1 MTPTPPPPHPALS
14 PSGGEGHSESPASGG
29 GVVLVDPITLEI
41 IRGSLASTIRDMEL
55 LMERCAMSPFIK
67 EKKDYFVGVFDTQGR
82 IVACHI
88 SGSGPGMLTPILKIY
103 PLESMRPGD
112 VYWYNDPYISDGA
125 VQHHQDMVF
134 TAPIFHEG
142 RLVGFAT
149 TFGHYQ
155 DIGGLR
161 AGSISPHAT
170 EIYHEGLLV
179 PPVRIVREG
188 QLNEEAYRIFLR
200 NSRLPDLVEGDTR
213 AMMASCRLADTRL
226 TELCARYGVDIVLAA
241 FDECI
246 AQTAA
251 RARELFL
258 QMVPEGCWSFHDFL
272 DSDGGAEQRPFRVDL
287 ELSRT
292 GDHVRL
298 DGSRSDDQA
307 RGPINYTTNAGLLR
321 IAFGRYLQSLDAD
334 LDVNEGLLRNLD
346 EWIAREG
353 SILKPRFPAPL
364 GMRANTRFRVM
375 SCIFGSLAQANGG
388 SVPAGSPVYVLYYF
402 RAWDEA
408 RRRPILCIEGLG
420 VGLGAR
426 PFADGVD
433 VIYYI
438 AQENYPVEYV
448 ERDFPLRVERY
459 AARPDSG
466 GPGLH
471 RGGCGVVR
479 DVRVLA
485 EKAELATRM
494 ENTVVAPYGV
504 AGGRAGRTGRIIL
517 NPGTPEERELV
528 ALGDGIVLKRGD
540 LLRFETCGGG
550 GWGDPLKRDPERVR
564 TDVARGFITAR
575 GAFEDYGVALDPAT
589 LDLDKTATD
598 EERRRR
604 ARDLPLIDRGPG
616 FEEAEARWRTFNPT
630 SPSPPKGE
638 RAG

>member
-1 MTPTPPPPHPALS
+1 MS
-14 PSGGEGHSESPASGG
+14 PK
-29 GVVLVDPITLEI
+29 VDPITLEI

-67 EKKDYFVGVFDTQGR
+67 EKKDYFVGVFDTRGR

-88 SGSGPGMLTPILKIY
+88 SGSGPGMLEPIVKIY
-103 PLESMRPGD
+103 PLETMRPGD
-112 VYWYNDPYISDGA
+112 VYWFNDPYISDGA

-134 TAPIFHEG
+134 TAPIFHDG
-142 RLVGFAT
+142 SLVAFAT

-161 AGSISPHAT
+161 AGSISPQAT
-170 EIYHEGLLV
+170 EIYHEGVLV

-213 AMMASCRLADTRL
+213 AMMASCRLADTRVA
-226 TELCARYGVDIVLAA
+226 ELCGRYGAATVLAA

-246 AQTAA
+246 AQTAV

-258 QMVPEGCWSFHDFL
+258 QLVPQGRWSFHDFL
-272 DSDGGAEQRPFRVDL
+272 DSDGGADQRPFRIEL

-307 RGPINYTTNAGLLR
+307 RGPINFTTNAGLLR

-388 SVPAGSPVYVLYYF
+388 RVPAGSPVYVLYYF

-408 RRRPILCIEGLG
+408 RARPILCIEGLG

-459 AARPDSG
+459 SVRPDSG

-479 DVRVLA
+479 DVRVLC

-494 ENTVVAPYGV
+494 ENTLVAPYGV
-504 AGGRAGRTGRIIL
+504 AGGRAGRTGRITL
-517 NPGTPEERELV
+517 NPGTPEARELL
-528 ALGDGIVLKRGD
+528 ALGDGIGLKRGD
-540 LLRFETCGGG
+540 LLRLETCGGG
-550 GWGDPLKRDPERVR
+550 GWGDPLERDPERVR
-564 TDVARGFITAR
+564 QDVARGFITGH
-575 GAFEDYGVALDPAT
+575 GAFEDYGVVLDAAT
-589 LDLDKTATD
+589 LDIDKTATD

-616 FEEAEARWRTFNPT
+616 FDEAETRWRAAQARPR
-630 SPSPPKGE
+630 P
-638 RAG
+638 

>member
-1 MTPTPPPPHPALS
+1 MPDAPMPA
-14 PSGGEGHSESPASGG
+14 GTR
-29 GVVLVDPITLEI
+29 VDPVTLEI
-41 IRGSLASTIRDMEL
+41 IRGSLASTIHDMEL

-67 EKKDYFVGVFDTQGR
+67 EKKDYFVGVFDTRGR

-88 SGSGPGMLTPILKIY
+88 SGSGPGMLDSIFRAY
-103 PLESMRPGD
+103 PLDTMRPGD
-112 VYWYNDPYISDGA
+112 VYWFNDPYISDGA

-134 TAPIFHEG
+134 AVPIFHEG
-142 RLVGFAT
+142 QAVAFSI

-170 EIYHEGLLV
+170 EIYHEGVLV

-200 NSRLPDLVEGDTR
+200 NSRLPGLVEGDTR
-213 AMMASCRLADTRL
+213 AMMASCHLAETRL
-226 TELCARYGVDIVLAA
+226 GELFTRYGAPTVLAA

-246 AQTAA
+246 AQTGA

-258 QMVPEGCWSFHDFL
+258 ELVPEGAWSFHDYL
-272 DSDGGAEQRPFRVDL
+272 DSDGGAEARPYRI
-287 ELSRT
+287 ELTLDRL

-307 RGPINYTTNAGLLR
+307 RGPINFMTNPGLLR
-321 IAFGRYLQSLDAD
+321 IAFGRYLQSLDPG

-346 EWIAREG
+346 EWVTREG

-388 SVPAGSPVYVLYYF
+388 RVPAGSPVYVLYYF

-408 RRRPILCIEGLG
+408 RNAPILCIEGLG

-466 GPGLH
+466 GPGYH
-471 RGGCGVVR
+471 RGGAGVVR
-479 DVRVLA
+479 DVRVLC
-485 EKAELATRM
+485 ERAELATRM
-494 ENTVVAPYGV
+494 ENTLVAPYGV
-504 AGGRAGRTGRIIL
+504 AGGHAGRTGRIIL
-517 NPGTPEERELV
+517 NPGTPRERELA
-528 ALGDGIVLKRGD
+528 ALGDGFVLERGD

-550 GWGDPLKRDPERVR
+550 GWGDPLTRDPERVR
-564 TDVARGFITAR
+564 QDVTRGFVTPR
-575 GAFEDYGVALDPAT
+575 GALEDYGVALDPIT
-589 LDLDKTATD
+589 LDVDKTATD
-598 EERRRR
+598 EERRGR
-604 ARDLPLIDRGPG
+604 AGALSLIDRGPG
-616 FEEAEARWRTFNPT
+616 FDEAEARWRAAR
-630 SPSPPKGE
+630 SAAAS
-638 RAG
+638 

>member
-1 MTPTPPPPHPALS
+1 VS
-14 PSGGEGHSESPASGG
+14 PR
-29 GVVLVDPITLEI
+29 VDPVTLEI

-67 EKKDYFVGVFDTQGR
+67 EKKDYFVGVFDTRGR

-88 SGSGPGMLTPILKIY
+88 SGSGPGMLEPILKIY
-103 PLESMRPGD
+103 PLDTMRPGD
-112 VYWYNDPYISDGA
+112 VYWFNDPYISDGA

-134 TAPIFHEG
+134 TAPIFHG
-142 RLVGFAT
+142 GSLVAFAT

-170 EIYHEGLLV
+170 EIYHEGVLV
-179 PPVRIVREG
+179 PPVRIVKEG

-213 AMMASCRLADTRL
+213 AMMASCRLADTRVA
-226 TELCARYGVDIVLAA
+226 ELCGRYGAATVLAA

-246 AQTAA
+246 AQTAV

-258 QMVPEGCWSFHDFL
+258 QLVPQGQWSFHDFL
-272 DSDGGAEQRPFRVDL
+272 DSDGGADQRPFRIEL

-307 RGPINYTTNAGLLR
+307 RGPINYTSNAGLLR
-321 IAFGRYLQSLDAD
+321 IAFGRYLQSIDAD

-388 SVPAGSPVYVLYYF
+388 RVPAGSPVYVLYYF

-408 RRRPILCIEGLG
+408 RARPILCIEGLG

-459 AARPDSG
+459 AVRPDSG
-466 GPGLH
+466 GPGLR

-479 DVRVLA
+479 DVRVLC

-494 ENTVVAPYGV
+494 ENTLVAPYGV
-504 AGGRAGRTGRIIL
+504 AGGRAGRTGRITL
-517 NPGTPEERELV
+517 NPGTPEERVLL

-540 LLRFETCGGG
+540 LLRLETCGGG
-550 GWGDPLKRDPERVR
+550 GWGDPLERDPERVR
-564 TDVARGFITAR
+564 QDVARGFVTAR
-575 GAFEDYGVALDPAT
+575 GAFEDYGVVLEAAT
-589 LDLDKTATD
+589 LDIDKTATD

-604 ARDLPLIDRGPG
+604 ARDLPDGPGERLIDRGPG
-616 FEEAEARWRTFNPT
+616 FDEAEARWRAAQDSPRLPNP
-630 SPSPPKGE
+630 
-638 RAG
+638 

>member
-1 MTPTPPPPHPALS
+1 MT
-14 PSGGEGHSESPASGG
+14 
-29 GVVLVDPITLEI
+29 VDPITLEI

-67 EKKDYFVGVFDTQGR
+67 EKKDYFVGVFDTRGR

-88 SGSGPGMLTPILKIY
+88 SGSGPGMIDAILRAY
-103 PLESMRPGD
+103 PLQSMRAGD
-112 VYWYNDPYISDGA
+112 VYWFNDPYLSDGA

-134 TAPIFHEG
+134 VVPVFHEG
-142 RLVGFAT
+142 RPVAFAA

-213 AMMASCRLADTRL
+213 AMMASCHLAETRL
-226 TELCARYGVDIVLAA
+226 GELFTRYGAPTVLAA
-241 FDECI
+241 FDQNI
-246 AQTAA
+246 AHTQA

-258 QMVPEGCWSFHDFL
+258 GLVPRGEWSFHDFL
-272 DSDGGAEQRPFRVDL
+272 DSDGGAEATPYRIDL
-287 ELSRT
+287 TLSR
-292 GDHVRL
+292 DADRVRL

-307 RGPINYTTNAGLLR
+307 RGPINYMTNPGLLR
-321 IAFGRYLQSLDAD
+321 IAFGRYLQSLDPD
-334 LDVNEGLLRNLD
+334 LDVNEGLLANLD
-346 EWIAREG
+346 EWVTREG
-353 SILKPRFPAPL
+353 SVLKPRFPAPL

-388 SVPAGSPVYVLYYF
+388 RVPAGSPVYVLYYF

-459 AARPDSG
+459 AVRPDSA
-466 GPGLH
+466 GPGFH
-471 RGGCGVVR
+471 RGGTGVIR
-479 DVRVLA
+479 DVRVLCDR
-485 EKAELATRM
+485 AELATRM
-494 ENTVVAPYGV
+494 ENFLVAPWGV
-504 AGGRAGRTGRIIL
+504 AGGQAGRTGRVFL
-517 NPGTPEERELV
+517 NPGTPQERELPP
-528 ALGDGIVLKRGD
+528 LGDGFVLERGD
-540 LLRFETCGGG
+540 VIRFETCGGG
-550 GWGDPLKRDPERVR
+550 GWGDPLTRDPERVR
-564 TDVARGFITAR
+564 QDVARGFVTLR
-575 GAFEDYGVALDPAT
+575 GALEDYGVIVDPAT
-589 LDLDKTATD
+589 LDVDKTATD

-604 ARDLPLIDRGPG
+604 AGTLPLIDRGPG
-616 FEEAEARWRTFNPT
+616 FAEAEARWRAARSTR
-630 SPSPPKGE
+630 G
-638 RAG
+638 

>member
-1 MTPTPPPPHPALS
+1 MPDVPSSAGPNAAPT
-14 PSGGEGHSESPASGG
+14 
-29 GVVLVDPITLEI
+29 VDPVTLEI

-67 EKKDYFVGVFDTQGR
+67 EKKDYFVGLFDTLGR

-88 SGSGPGMLTPILKIY
+88 SSSGPGMLEAILRAY
-103 PLESMRPGD
+103 PLESMRQGD
-112 VYWYNDPYISDGA
+112 VYWFNDPYISDGA

-134 TAPIFHEG
+134 VVPVFHDG
-142 RLVGFAT
+142 SPVAFAA

-213 AMMASCRLADTRL
+213 AMMASCHLAETRL
-226 TELCARYGVDIVLAA
+226 GELFTRYGAPTVLAA
-241 FDECI
+241 FDQNI
-246 AQTAA
+246 AHTAT

-258 QMVPEGCWSFHDFL
+258 ELVPRGEWSFHDFL
-272 DSDGGAEQRPFRVDL
+272 DSDGGVEATPYRIDL
-287 ELSRT
+287 TLSR
-292 GDHVRL
+292 DADRVQL

-307 RGPINYTTNAGLLR
+307 RGPINYMTNPGLLR
-321 IAFGRYLQSLDAD
+321 IAFGRYLQSLDPE

-346 EWIAREG
+346 EWVTREG
-353 SILKPRFPAPL
+353 SVLKPRFPAPL

-388 SVPAGSPVYVLYYF
+388 RVPAGSPVYVLYYF

-459 AARPDSG
+459 AVRPDSA
-466 GPGLH
+466 GPGFH
-471 RGGCGVVR
+471 RGGAGVIR
-479 DVRVLA
+479 DVRVLC
-485 EKAELATRM
+485 ERAELATRM
-494 ENTVVAPYGV
+494 ENFLVAPWGV
-504 AGGRAGRTGRIIL
+504 AGGQAGRTGRVFL
-517 NPGTPEERELV
+517 NPGTPVERELPP
-528 ALGDGIVLKRGD
+528 LGDGFVLKRGD
-540 LLRFETCGGG
+540 VIRFETCGGG
-550 GWGDPLKRDPERVR
+550 GWGDPLSRDLERVR
-564 TDVARGFITAR
+564 QDVARGFVTVR
-575 GAFEDYGVALDPAT
+575 GALEDYGVVLDPAT
-589 LDLDKTATD
+589 LDVDKTTTD

-604 ARDLPLIDRGPG
+604 ADTLPLIDRGPG
-616 FEEAEARWRTFNPT
+616 FAEAEARWRAARST
-630 SPSPPKGE
+630 
-638 RAG
+638 RA

>member
-1 MTPTPPPPHPALS
+1 MS
-14 PSGGEGHSESPASGG
+14 PQ
-29 GVVLVDPITLEI
+29 VDPITLEI
-41 IRGSLASTIRDMEL
+41 IRGSLSSTIRDMEL

-67 EKKDYFVGVFDTQGR
+67 EKKDYFVGVFDTLGR

-88 SGSGPGMLTPILKIY
+88 SGSGPGMLEPILKIY
-103 PLESMRPGD
+103 PLETMRPGD
-112 VYWYNDPYISDGA
+112 VYWFNDPYISDGA

-142 RLVGFAT
+142 SLIAFAT

-170 EIYHEGLLV
+170 EIYHEGVLV

-213 AMMASCRLADTRL
+213 AMMASCRLADTRVA
-226 TELCARYGVDIVLAA
+226 ELCGRYGAATVLAA

-258 QMVPEGCWSFHDFL
+258 QLVPQGKWSFHDFL
-272 DSDGGAEQRPFRVDL
+272 DSDGGADQRPFRIEL
-287 ELSRT
+287 ELSRR

-307 RGPINYTTNAGLLR
+307 RGPINFTTNAGLLR

-346 EWIAREG
+346 DWIAREG

-388 SVPAGSPVYVLYYF
+388 RVPAGSPVYVLYYF

-408 RRRPILCIEGLG
+408 RARPILCIEGLG

-459 AARPDSG
+459 AVRPDSG
-466 GPGLH
+466 GPGLR

-479 DVRVLA
+479 DVRVLC

-494 ENTVVAPYGV
+494 ENTLVAPYGV
-504 AGGRAGRTGRIIL
+504 AGGRAGRTGRITL
-517 NPGTPEERELV
+517 NPGTPDERALLP
-528 ALGDGIVLKRGD
+528 LGDGIVLKRGD
-540 LLRFETCGGG
+540 LLRLETCGGG
-550 GWGDPLKRDPERVR
+550 GWGDPLEREPERVR
-564 TDVARGFITAR
+564 QDVARGFVTGR
-575 GAFEDYGVALDPAT
+575 GAFEDYGVVLEAAT
-589 LDLDKTATD
+589 LDIDKTATD
-598 EERRRR
+598 DERRRR

-616 FEEAEARWRTFNPT
+616 FDEAETRWRAARN
-630 SPSPPKGE
+630 SPRP
-638 RAG
+638 